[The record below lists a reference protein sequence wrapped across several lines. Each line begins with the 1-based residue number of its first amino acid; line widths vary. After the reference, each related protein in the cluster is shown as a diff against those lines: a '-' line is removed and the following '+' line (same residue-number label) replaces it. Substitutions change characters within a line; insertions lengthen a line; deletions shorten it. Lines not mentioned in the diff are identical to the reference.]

1 MKKVALYS
9 RVSTD
14 KQENGLQAQTR
25 SLLEYCKTRSIT
37 EYEVFEDF
45 NVSGS
50 KASRPQLDRMMKEV
64 REGKIDTVVV
74 YSFSRFARSTR
85 FLLESLEEF
94 SLLKVNFVSI
104 SESVDLGSALGRA
117 MFTIISAIATLERE
131 LISERVRNGMVN
143 AKAKGKRIG
152 RPQSI
157 PDGLVIT
164 LLGEGY
170 KYREISKMLNISQGS
185 IADVLKRQT
194 RKQKSSTIDAPDS
207 EHE

>member
-9 RVSTD
+9 RVSTNM
-14 KQENGLQAQTR
+14 QQNGLEAQTR
-25 SLLEYCKTRSIT
+25 SLLEYCKTKGIT
-37 EYEVFEDF
+37 DYEVFEDF

-50 KASRPQLDRMMKEV
+50 KASRPQLDRMMREV
-64 REGKIDTVVV
+64 REGKIGMVVV

-94 SLLKVNFVSI
+94 SFLKVNFVSI

-143 AKAKGKRIG
+143 ARAKGKKIG
-152 RPQSI
+152 RPQTI
-157 PDGLVIT
+157 NDDLIAT
-164 LLGEGY
+164 LRAENY
-170 KYREISKMLNISQGS
+170 SYREISKMLNIGQGS
-185 IADVLKRQT
+185 ITTAVR
-194 RKQKSSTIDAPDS
+194 RAAQKSKSSDQTEP
-207 EHE
+207 E